1 MSRVMVSSL
10 YLLQHNSSLEG
21 CNVEFIRQK
30 LQLVALMKKSKLY
43 SIWLQYPLAILLMTS
58 VRACWSFNGLDSD
71 EFLWGSISHSRS
83 GSEPLSFIILTGTR
97 PMVTR
102 SVKAPVSKP
111 QAATSSLQ
119 KLPLC
124 DKCGTGIVWVFSI
137 QHETAQMVSSLKI
150 YYQTLL
156 HWIVFMHFNYFI
168 KWNCFYNW
176 LTEERWWKLGT
187 STAIQPVSC
196 AQTVVWTWSRRAT
209 FLWRDS
215 CTVKPM
221 PECEWPHL
229 RDMI

>member
-1 MSRVMVSSL
+1 
-10 YLLQHNSSLEG
+10 
-21 CNVEFIRQK
+21 
-30 LQLVALMKKSKLY
+30 
-43 SIWLQYPLAILLMTS
+43 MTS

-71 EFLWGSISHSRS
+71 EFMWGSISHSRS
-83 GSEPLSFIILTGTR
+83 GSEPHSFILLTGTR
-97 PMVTR
+97 PMMTR

-124 DKCGTGIVWVFSI
+124 DKCGTGIVWV
-137 QHETAQMVSSLKI
+137 QHSAWDRTNGVFLENLLPIFLK
-150 YYQTLL
+150 TLL

-176 LTEERWWKLGT
+176 FTEERWWKLGT

-209 FLWRDS
+209 FLWRAS

-221 PECEWPHL
+221 LECEWPHL
-229 RDMI
+229 RDMILLLYIPLLRGTEKLRNWQLKLDNLYCLPLLALSG